1 MIKPILRAFAVL
13 VIGVAVALASPFA
26 QEAPSSSPVKW
37 EYRVLSR
44 DQIAELGKN
53 DLAAGLNRL
62 GEDGWQ
68 LVTVE
73 PAFTPEKNST
83 VPARAAQYYLIRPKD
98 YPRIQ
103 RETAQRRVASAKA
116 DLEMCEDRAAW
127 SERMVKKGYLTATQA
142 RVDQEQLRRARAAL
156 EAAERELNSVI
167 PKPELP
173 RPKEQK

>member
-1 MIKPILRAFAVL
+1 MITAILRAVAFFVAGVFVL
-13 VIGVAVALASPFA
+13 IPLAAFA
-26 QEAPSSSPVKW
+26 QEAASAIPVKW

-62 GEDGWQ
+62 GEHGWQ

-98 YPRIQ
+98 YPHPARDCPK
-103 RETAQRRVASAKA
+103 AGRVGQGRPG
-116 DLEMCEDRAAW
+116 DVRGPGGLVRTDGQ
-127 SERMVKKGYLTATQA
+127 ER
-142 RVDQEQLRRARAAL
+142 
-156 EAAERELNSVI
+156 
-167 PKPELP
+167 LP
-173 RPKEQK
+173 HRDTSPG

>member
-13 VIGVAVALASPFA
+13 VIGVAVALASAFA

-73 PAFTPEKNST
+73 PAFTLEKNST

-103 RETAQRRVASAKA
+103 RETAQRRVASAQR
-116 DLEMCEDRAAW
+116 DRLSVRRGSLSGVA
-127 SERMVKKGYLTATQA
+127 
-142 RVDQEQLRRARAAL
+142 RRARQ
-156 EAAERELNSVI
+156 ELDSEPAWVGTQVTQAH
-167 PKPELP
+167 LP
-173 RPKEQK
+173 YSC